1 MNYCVLI
8 PTYNNDRTLTRVI
21 EGVLKHTPN
30 IIVIND
36 GATDSTALLLKNYQ
50 QLEVITLPANRGKGN
65 ALQVG
70 FERARELGYEY
81 ALTIDSDGQH
91 YPEDIEVFL
100 QAQAQATEPTLWVGS
115 RNMQQEGVPKKSSF
129 GHWFSNF
136 WFQFETGVKL
146 TDTQSGYRMY
156 PLRLIPKRYYSKKFE
171 FEIEV
176 LVRSSWR
183 GVPLKNVPVQVL
195 YDPAERVS
203 HFRPVRDFLRISVLN
218 TILVLIAVFYIKP
231 RDFIRGFRKKS
242 FKRFIK
248 EDVLESDSS
257 DEVKAYS
264 VALGLF
270 FGLSPL
276 WGLQTI
282 LTLALAV
289 FLKLN
294 KTLAF
299 VCSNVSIPP
308 MIPVLMLASMKVGS
322 FFVGGEVLPRT
333 TDFTM
338 DYAKEFIKDN
348 LLQYLVG
355 SAILSTTVAITLG
368 VLTYLMLKLSHKKG
382 S

>member
-1 MNYCVLI
+1 M
-8 PTYNNDRTLTRVI
+8 
-21 EGVLKHTPN
+21 
-30 IIVIND
+30 
-36 GATDSTALLLKNYQ
+36 
-50 QLEVITLPANRGKGN
+50 
-65 ALQVG
+65 
-70 FERARELGYEY
+70 
-81 ALTIDSDGQH
+81 
-91 YPEDIEVFL
+91 
-100 QAQAQATEPTLWVGS
+100 
-115 RNMQQEGVPKKSSF
+115 
-129 GHWFSNF
+129 
-136 WFQFETGVKL
+136 
-146 TDTQSGYRMY
+146 
-156 PLRLIPKRYYSKKFE
+156 
-171 FEIEV
+171 
-176 LVRSSWR
+176 RSSWR

-368 VLTYLMLKLSHKKG
+368 MLTYLMLKLSHKKG